1 MTTLVFGTIA
11 IVIAVASLIIYRL
24 SKKSKKTKRK
34 KKIIKPSTPTVNTAR
49 KKCGSPRRSK

>member
-1 MTTLVFGTIA
+1 MTTLVIGTIA
-11 IVIAVASLIIYRL
+11 IVITVASLLIYRL

-34 KKIIKPSTPTVNTAR
+34 KKIIKPSTPIVNTAR